1 MVGFDDRLFLFRQA
15 LRAGKFPNLWIPLGY
30 AIGIAGEQEYQL
42 AQNSHVAK
50 VRKDP
55 TPFIHQHGFTGERQR
70 LDKVILYGMTAP
82 VTPHHLYTV
91 WSHKKEDAAAF
102 PDGGTVLV
110 SQIWDPGFPFFQGHE
125 SAPPKK
131 DSRFKAGLTDHYDS
145 VTLTALLDGLKTSLN
160 GRFAERELWGQ
171 INKRRHQSPTHAFE
185 YIAPKDSTKTKNAHR
200 PRSGPR
206 NTSSEVQIVD
216 INAMDLTGQPAAS
229 HGSSALPIHVSSD
242 TDDQDIE
249 MDESLKTPTAA
260 AGDRLGTSFDPIKTE
275 KPSSPSTPRPPQHN
289 GNKIRPSQQNGN
301 KDQTPQFPPNSIH

>member
-70 LDKVILYGMTAP
+70 LDKVILYGLTAP

-110 SQIWDPGFPFFQGHE
+110 SQIWDSGFPFFQGHE

-171 INKRRHQSPTHAFE
+171 INKRRHQSPTHALE
-185 YIAPKDSTKTKNAHR
+185 YIAPKDSTKTRNAHR

-216 INAMDLTGQPAAS
+216 INAMDLSSQPAVGN
-229 HGSSALPIHVSSD
+229 GSSAQPFHVSSD
-242 TDDQDIE
+242 TDDAQDIE
-249 MDESLKTPTAA
+249 MQQADESQNRTSTAA
-260 AGDRLGTSFDPIKTE
+260 TEDQLETSFDPIKIE
-275 KPSSPSTPRPPQHN
+275 KPDDPGTPRPP
-289 GNKIRPSQQNGN
+289 KQNGN
-301 KDQTPQFPPNSIH
+301 KDQPPQFPPNSMH

>member
-42 AQNSHVAK
+42 AQNSQVAK

-55 TPFIHQHGFTGERQR
+55 TSFIHQHGFTGERQR
-70 LDKVILYGMTAP
+70 LDKVILYGLTAP

-91 WSHKKEDAAAF
+91 WSHKKDDAAAF
-102 PDGGTVLV
+102 PDGGTLLV
-110 SQIWDPGFPFFQGHE
+110 SQIWDAGFPFFQGHE

-131 DSRFKAGLTDHYDS
+131 DSRFRAGLTGHYES
-145 VTLTALLDGLKTSLN
+145 VTLTALLDGLVQTSLN

-171 INKRRHQSPTHAFE
+171 INKRRYQPPTHALE
-185 YIAPKDSTKTKNAHR
+185 YIAPKDPTKTKNAHR

-206 NTSSEVQIVD
+206 NTSSEVQIAD
-216 INAMDLTGQPAAS
+216 INAMDLTGQPAEGN
-229 HGSSALPIHVSSD
+229 GSSALPYHVGSD
-242 TDDQDIE
+242 TDDPQDIE
-249 MDESLKTPTAA
+249 MRHLDDSQNRTSTTTTGE
-260 AGDRLGTSFDPIKTE
+260 RLETSFDPIKIE
-275 KPSSPSTPRPPQHN
+275 KPTSPGNPQ
-289 GNKIRPSQQNGN
+289 PSQRNGN